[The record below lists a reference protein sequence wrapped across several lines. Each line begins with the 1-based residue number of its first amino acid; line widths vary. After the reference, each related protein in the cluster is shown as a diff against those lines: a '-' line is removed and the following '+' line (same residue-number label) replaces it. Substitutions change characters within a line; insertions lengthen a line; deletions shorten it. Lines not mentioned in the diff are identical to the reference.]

1 MDQYDDQAGHV
12 PVNKIRHK
20 DLLNAQEILPGRLF
34 FMVVKCC
41 TKKNEKSAASDKVKR
56 HFFTIDNWLRYEPFF
71 VDFGPLNLGCLYRF
85 CMLLNDKLNDK
96 RLKDSEIYYF
106 TVHDSQ
112 YIANSSV
119 LIGAYQVLYLNRSP
133 PEAFEA
139 VLNIARK
146 ASPFRDASMG
156 ACNYKCTVEHCIYA
170 TYRAKIDGFL
180 NFDNFNV
187 QKYEYYERVECGDF
201 NIIVPGKFIA
211 FAGPS
216 STSTDVDGYPALTPS
231 YYIKIWKKMN
241 VSTIIRLNKKCYD
254 RLSFT
259 KHGFAHHDLYF
270 TDGTTPCKSI
280 INKFLDICESAEGV
294 LAIHCKA
301 GLGRTG
307 SLIGCYVMKH
317 YRWTAQEFIAWVRI
331 CRPGSIIGPQQH
343 FLKNQQRQMWKEGD
357 LWRKARGLVLKDN
370 PYSFGSKTAVRL
382 KPTSNE
388 RVKKPSTPGKV
399 KSKIRI
405 ITDLTP
411 GSPFQTDPGQDQGGI
426 LREKKRLSPNPKGYA
441 SPKHM
446 TIGNAINPSPQKYR
460 DELDIA
466 SCTTPPELIARTG
479 ERNNVKSDPRRES
492 PRNLANAAPI
502 RQRKKNGMDTVFR
515 FFQKKSDLSELDL
528 TANVKTPQRVMSS
541 PVK

>member
-1 MDQYDDQAGHV
+1 
-12 PVNKIRHK
+12 
-20 DLLNAQEILPGRLF
+20 
-34 FMVVKCC
+34 
-41 TKKNEKSAASDKVKR
+41 
-56 HFFTIDNWLRYEPFF
+56 
-71 VDFGPLNLGCLYRF
+71 
-85 CMLLNDKLNDK
+85 
-96 RLKDSEIYYF
+96 
-106 TVHDSQ
+106 
-112 YIANSSV
+112 
-119 LIGAYQVLYLNRSP
+119 
-133 PEAFEA
+133 
-139 VLNIARK
+139 
-146 ASPFRDASMG
+146 
-156 ACNYKCTVEHCIYA
+156 
-170 TYRAKIDGFL
+170 
-180 NFDNFNV
+180 
-187 QKYEYYERVECGDF
+187 
-201 NIIVPGKFIA
+201 
-211 FAGPS
+211 
-216 STSTDVDGYPALTPS
+216 
-231 YYIKIWKKMN
+231 MN

-270 TDGTTPCKSI
+270 TDGTTPSKSI
-280 INKFLDICESAEGV
+280 INKFLDICESAKGV

-331 CRPGSIIGPQQH
+331 CRPGSIIGPQQN

-388 RVKKPSTPGKV
+388 RVKEPSTPGKV
-399 KSKIRI
+399 NSKIRI

-446 TIGNAINPSPQKYR
+446 TIGNAINTSPQKYR
-460 DELDIA
+460 DELNIPSSA
-466 SCTTPPELIARTG
+466 SPPEFIVKAG

-492 PRNLANAAPI
+492 PRNLAYAAPI
-502 RQRKKNGMDTVFR
+502 RQRKKNGMDTVFQ
-515 FFQKKSDLSELDL
+515 FLQQKSDLSEFDL
-528 TANVKTPQRVMSS
+528 TPNVKTPQRVMSS
-541 PVK
+541 PVKSK